1 MLFQIAYFLSKEY
14 PAMTPITIG
23 EENAVEVFELFTNT
37 CKINDEL
44 KELKEIESGEKVIEV
59 KARDNSGWW

>member
-14 PAMTPITIG
+14 TAMTPITIG

-37 CKINDEL
+37 CEINDEL

>member
-37 CKINDEL
+37 CEINNEL